1 MNPMIPLFVTLQ
13 TFVQDRV
20 EQLKER
26 HDRGASAL
34 EYGALI
40 IVAALIVGIL
50 YTAINTTVRTKITEA
65 ITSLFSPGGA
75 AST

>member
-40 IVAALIVGIL
+40 IVA
-50 YTAINTTVRTKITEA
+50 T
-65 ITSLFSPGGA
+65 
-75 AST
+75 